1 MGSDVASVEGL
12 VDPPNQLNVSC
23 DIAYSSSPLP
33 RAPEVD
39 QAFDVARA
47 ERGHQVMSPLQEF
60 VPTSP
65 IQCPLPP
72 AAPSTAGRS
81 RGQSLVPGPFLDVAL

>member
-33 RAPEVD
+33 RAREVD
-39 QAFDVARA
+39 QAFDVAR

-65 IQCPLPP
+65 IQCPPRR

-81 RGQSLVPGPFLDVAL
+81 RGQSLVPGPFLDVAF